1 MATPSGAQFDLLKS
15 KVFSV
20 LDRGLFEADN
30 REDALCEYCE
40 EVVGGQRADR
50 GDPQAGM
57 SVGSRPNAFNS
68 GR

>member
-20 LDRGLFEADN
+20 LERGLFQADN

-40 EVVGGQRADR
+40 EVVGQRR
-50 GDPQAGM
+50 SAGRN
-57 SVGSRPNAFNS
+57 VGWFSPKRF
-68 GR
+68 